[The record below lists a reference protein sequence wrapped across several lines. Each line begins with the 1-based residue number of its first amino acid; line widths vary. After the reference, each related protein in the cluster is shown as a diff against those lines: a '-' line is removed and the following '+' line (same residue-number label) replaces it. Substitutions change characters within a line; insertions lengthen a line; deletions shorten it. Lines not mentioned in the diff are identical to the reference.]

1 MKKNRKKGIPVL
13 IAIGILTMGTF
24 YFLFGGLMLI
34 RYLLGS
40 LMFATITLALIK
52 TLNNTWGKKR
62 IFK

>member
-1 MKKNRKKGIPVL
+1 MKKYKKKGIPVL
-13 IAIGILTMGTF
+13 IAIGVLAMVTF
-24 YFLFGGLMLI
+24 YFLFGGLMLV

-40 LMFATITLALIK
+40 LMFATVTLALIK